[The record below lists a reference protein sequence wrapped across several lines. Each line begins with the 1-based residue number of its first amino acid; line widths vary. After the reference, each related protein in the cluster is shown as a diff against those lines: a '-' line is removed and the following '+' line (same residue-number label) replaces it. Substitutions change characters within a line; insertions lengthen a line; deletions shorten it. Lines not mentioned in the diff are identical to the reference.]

1 MDTDVAPS
9 RRESSVGDPYRMLGI
24 TCAEP
29 PIPTKPVF
37 RCTPPPGE
45 PPATM
50 WQIYH
55 RHSSPPNSRALP
67 SSRTQTSCAMWSE
80 AAKWLEKFPGG
91 GRDRRG
97 RRWRAV
103 RRARWRAVRRA
114 IRWTRLGEAER
125 GQYRLRN
132 GTTGPHYLI
141 YTTRSH
147 MKIEYPAAGCCVL
160 SAG

>member
-9 RRESSVGDPYRMLGI
+9 RRESSVADPYRMLGI

-37 RCTPPPGE
+37 RGTPPPGE

-97 RRWRAV
+97 RR
-103 RRARWRAVRRA
+103 
-114 IRWTRLGEAER
+114 RLP
-125 GQYRLRN
+125 GQ
-132 GTTGPHYLI
+132 
-141 YTTRSH
+141 
-147 MKIEYPAAGCCVL
+147 PAPDGAPFAAP
-160 SAG
+160 SAGHGSARLSVASTDCGTARPDLTI